1 MNILNH
7 IKLYFFPPFNSKFK
21 KGDHVDVKAL
31 KNWKDNSLWGKKS
44 KLTDGHI
51 TKIKRY
57 KYTHVGERKYFYLYL
72 VEFQKDALYIKDFWF
87 SESELLFI
95 EKEDERDY
103 KLKLLLDDSN
113 G

>member
-21 KGDHVDVKAL
+21 KGDNVDIKTL
-31 KNWKDNSLWGKKS
+31 KEWKDGKLWKGNIKK
-44 KLTDGHI
+44 TDGYI

-72 VEFQKDALYIKDFWF
+72 VEFQKDALLIKDFWF
-87 SESELLFI
+87 SESELLFV